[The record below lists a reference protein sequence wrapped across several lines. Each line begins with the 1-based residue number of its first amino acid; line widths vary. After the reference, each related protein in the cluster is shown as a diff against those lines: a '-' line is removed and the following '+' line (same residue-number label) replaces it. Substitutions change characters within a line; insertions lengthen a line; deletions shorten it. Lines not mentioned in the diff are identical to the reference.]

1 MGLIWYTQRVF
12 LKAIFNTLMI
22 KQAAKQKLLPLG
34 YSNSSI
40 LEKNYRKR
48 FNTLGFIK
56 EKPQKSTRIAVQ
68 YSIVH
73 RRVSEFL
80 SILIFI

>member
-1 MGLIWYTQRVF
+1 MELIWYTQRVF

-40 LEKNYRKR
+40 LEK
-48 FNTLGFIK
+48 II
-56 EKPQKSTRIAVQ
+56 EKDLILLD
-68 YSIVH
+68 
-73 RRVSEFL
+73 L
-80 SILIFI
+80 SKKTPKKVPE